1 MAKKTNSKINGKE
14 YYRIRKVVGH
24 TASGEKILKNF
35 YGESKKEAEQKANE
49 YLNNIENGLI
59 IDFENFTL
67 AELMHTWL
75 FDFLHNSSKIKPSTF
90 QRYESLYRNY
100 IKESEIAGNKLINIK
115 TIHLQKF
122 YNNLSQNGYSYSQIN
137 TLNTV
142 LKVFF
147 NWCIDNDYIL
157 KNPCTKVNIKGN
169 KNEIIKN
176 ERKEVEILSET
187 EINII
192 KEYLKGTDFELLFLL
207 DLATGLRQGELLAL
221 DWEHINL
228 EDNTL
233 KVERSVKEVYVY
245 DNENTKHIETIF
257 QTPKTL
263 NSFRTVPIPSTMI
276 DILSKIKNKKG
287 LLFSDSNGNPLKGK
301 NVSAK
306 WTKILKE
313 CNIPH
318 KKFHSIRHTYAS
330 MLLSKGVDIETV
342 AELMGH
348 SAISITQIYL
358 HSSYT
363 SKNKSVNKL
372 NSILNWVAKKWLRKK

>member
-35 YGESKKEAEQKANE
+35 YGESKKEAEQKASE

-90 QRYESLYRNY
+90 QRYEGLYRNY
-100 IKESEIAGNKLINIK
+100 IKESEIAGNKLVNVKSIQ
-115 TIHLQKF
+115 LQKF
-122 YNNLSQNGYSYSQIN
+122 YNNLSKKGYSYSQIN

-169 KNEIIKN
+169 KDEIINN
-176 ERKEVEILSET
+176 ERKEVEILSEK

-192 KEYLKGTDFELLFLL
+192 KEHLKNTDFELLFLL

-221 DWEHINL
+221 DWQHINL
-228 EDNTL
+228 KDNTL
-233 KVERSVKEVYVY
+233 KVERSIKEVYVY
-245 DNENTKHIETIF
+245 DNENAKHIETIF

-276 DILSKIKNKKG
+276 NILSKIKNKKG

-301 NVSAK
+301 NISAK

-313 CNIPH
+313 CNIQH

-372 NSILNWVAKKWLRKK
+372 NSILN

>member
-35 YGESKKEAEQKANE
+35 YVESKKEAEQKANE

-122 YNNLSQNGYSYSQIN
+122 YNNLSKKGYSYSQIN

-221 DWEHINL
+221 DWKHINL

-245 DNENTKHIETIF
+245 DNENAKHIETIF

-276 DILSKIKNKKG
+276 NILSKIKNKKG
-287 LLFSDSNGNPLKGK
+287 LLFSDANGNPLKGK
-301 NVSAK
+301 NISAK

-372 NSILNWVAKKWLRKK
+372 NSILN

>member
-122 YNNLSQNGYSYSQIN
+122 YNNLSKKGYSYSQIN

-221 DWEHINL
+221 DWKHINL

-245 DNENTKHIETIF
+245 DNENAKHIETIF

-276 DILSKIKNKKG
+276 NILSKIKNKKG
-287 LLFSDSNGNPLKGK
+287 LLFSDANGNPLKGK
-301 NVSAK
+301 NISAK

-363 SKNKSVNKL
+363 SKNNSVNKL
-372 NSILNWVAKKWLRKK
+372 NSILN

>member
-14 YYRIRKVVGH
+14 YYRIRKVIGH
-24 TASGEKILKNF
+24 TASGKKVLKNF
-35 YGESKKEAEQKANE
+35 YGESKKDAEQKADE

-59 IDFENFTL
+59 IDFENFTVS
-67 AELMHTWL
+67 ELMHTWL
-75 FDFLHNSSKIKPSTF
+75 FDFLHNSSRIKPSTF
-90 QRYESLYRNY
+90 QRYEGLYRNY
-100 IKESEIAGNKLINIK
+100 IKNSEIAGNKLINIK
-115 TIHLQKF
+115 SIQLQKF
-122 YNNLSQNGYSYSQIN
+122 YNHLSKDGYSYSQIN
-137 TLNTV
+137 SLNTF

-157 KNPCTKVNIKGN
+157 KNPCSKVNIKGN
-169 KNEIIKN
+169 KNEIIN
-176 ERKEVEILSET
+176 NRKKDVEILSEK
-187 EINII
+187 EI
-192 KEYLKGTDFELLFLL
+192 KTLKKRLKGSDFELLFLL

-221 DWEHINL
+221 DWEHI
-228 EDNTL
+228 DL
-233 KVERSVKEVYVY
+233 KNKTIKIERSVKEVYIY

-257 QTPKTL
+257 QTPKTA
-263 NSFRTVPIPSTMI
+263 NSFRTVPIPNALI
-276 DILSKIKNKKG
+276 DILNNIENKKG
-287 LLFSDSNGNPLKGK
+287 LLFKDNDGKPLKGK
-301 NVSAK
+301 NVSTK
-306 WTKILKE
+306 WSKILKE

-358 HSSYT
+358 HSSSK

-372 NSILNWVAKKWLRKK
+372 NSILN

>member
-342 AELMGH
+342 AELMGR

-372 NSILNWVAKKWLRKK
+372 NSILN

>member
-1 MAKKTNSKINGKE
+1 MAKKTNSKINGIE

-157 KNPCTKVNIKGN
+157 KNPCVKVNIKGN

-192 KEYLKGTDFELLFLL
+192 KGYLKNTDFELLFLL

-221 DWEHINL
+221 DWKHINL

-306 WTKILKE
+306 WTKILKK

-372 NSILNWVAKKWLRKK
+372 NSILN

>member
-115 TIHLQKF
+115 TIPLQKF
-122 YNNLSQNGYSYSQIN
+122 YNNLSKKGYSYSQIN

-221 DWEHINL
+221 DWKHINL

-245 DNENTKHIETIF
+245 DNENAKHIETIF

-276 DILSKIKNKKG
+276 NILSKIKNKKG

-301 NVSAK
+301 NISAK

-372 NSILNWVAKKWLRKK
+372 NSILN

>member
-122 YNNLSQNGYSYSQIN
+122 YNNLSKKGYSYSQIN

-207 DLATGLRQGELLAL
+207 DSATGLRQGELLAL
-221 DWEHINL
+221 DWKHINL

-245 DNENTKHIETIF
+245 DNENAKHIETIF

-276 DILSKIKNKKG
+276 NILSKIKNKKG
-287 LLFSDSNGNPLKGK
+287 LLFSDANGNPLKGK
-301 NVSAK
+301 NISAK

-372 NSILNWVAKKWLRKK
+372 NSILN

>member
-1 MAKKTNSKINGKE
+1 VAKKTNSKINGKE

-122 YNNLSQNGYSYSQIN
+122 YNNLSKKGYSYSQIN

-221 DWEHINL
+221 DWKHINL

-245 DNENTKHIETIF
+245 DNENAKHIETIF

-276 DILSKIKNKKG
+276 NILSKIKNKKG
-287 LLFSDSNGNPLKGK
+287 LLFSDANGNPLKGK
-301 NVSAK
+301 NISAK

-372 NSILNWVAKKWLRKK
+372 NSILNWVAK

>member
-122 YNNLSQNGYSYSQIN
+122 YNNLSKKGYSYSQIN

-221 DWEHINL
+221 DWKHINL

-245 DNENTKHIETIF
+245 DNENAKHIETIF

-276 DILSKIKNKKG
+276 NILSKIKNKKG
-287 LLFSDSNGNPLKGK
+287 LLFSDANGNPLKGK
-301 NVSAK
+301 NISAK

-372 NSILNWVAKKWLRKK
+372 NSILN

>member
-122 YNNLSQNGYSYSQIN
+122 YNNLSKKGYSYSQIN

-221 DWEHINL
+221 DWKHINL

-276 DILSKIKNKKG
+276 NILSKIKNKKG
-287 LLFSDSNGNPLKGK
+287 LLFSDANGNPLKGK
-301 NVSAK
+301 NISAK

-372 NSILNWVAKKWLRKK
+372 NSILN

>member
-14 YYRIRKVVGH
+14 YYRLRKVIGH
-24 TASGEKILKNF
+24 KENGEKVLKNF

-49 YLNNIENGLI
+49 YMSNIRNGLI
-59 IDFENFTL
+59 ADFESVTL
-67 AELMHTWL
+67 SVLMHSWL

-90 QRYESLYRNY
+90 QRYESIYRNY
-100 IKESEIAGNKLINIK
+100 IKNSSIAGNKLIQIK
-115 TIHLQKF
+115 TMQLQKF
-122 YNNLSQNGYSYSQIN
+122 YNELFRKGYSYSQIN

-157 KNPCTKVNIKGN
+157 KNPCTKVILKGN
-169 KNEIIKN
+169 KTDIINNKQ
-176 ERKEVEILSET
+176 RDVEILT
-187 EINII
+187 EKEIKIL
-192 KEYLKGTDFELLFLL
+192 KEYLKGTNFELLFLL

-221 DWEHINL
+221 DWEHI
-228 EDNTL
+228 DL
-233 KVERSVKEVYVY
+233 KNKTITVERTVKEVYIY
-245 DNENTKHIETIF
+245 DDENNKHIETIF

-263 NSFRTVPIPSTMI
+263 NSFRKVSIPNTLV
-276 DILSKIKNKKG
+276 DILKKLKNKKG
-287 LLFSDSNGNPLKGK
+287 LLFKDINNNPLKGK
-301 NVSAK
+301 NISTK

-330 MLLSKGVDIETV
+330 MLLKKGVDIETV

-358 HSSYT
+358 HSSKKT
-363 SKNKSVNKL
+363 KNTSVNKL
-372 NSILNWVAKKWLRKK
+372 NYILA

>member
-122 YNNLSQNGYSYSQIN
+122 YNNLSPNGYSYSQIN

-192 KEYLKGTDFELLFLL
+192 KGYLKNTDFELLFLL

-221 DWEHINL
+221 DWKHINL

-372 NSILNWVAKKWLRKK
+372 NSILN

>member
-122 YNNLSQNGYSYSQIN
+122 YNNLSKKGYSYSQIN

-221 DWEHINL
+221 DWKHINL

-245 DNENTKHIETIF
+245 DNENAKHIETIF

-276 DILSKIKNKKG
+276 NVLSKIKNKKG
-287 LLFSDSNGNPLKGK
+287 LLFSDANGNPLKGK
-301 NVSAK
+301 NISAK

-372 NSILNWVAKKWLRKK
+372 NSILN